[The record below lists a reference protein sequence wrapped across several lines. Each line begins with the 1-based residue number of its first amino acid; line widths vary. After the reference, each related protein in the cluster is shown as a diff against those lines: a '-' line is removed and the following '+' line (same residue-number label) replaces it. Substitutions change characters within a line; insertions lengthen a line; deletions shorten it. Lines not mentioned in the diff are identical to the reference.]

1 MKKMKN
7 LIISR
12 IILVAAFFLHVTSCK
27 KFVDIPATP
36 TQILNYKVFEDDETA
51 SKAITGIYIQMITN
65 GNLFSSG
72 NTTFY
77 PGLSADEL
85 YYYTN
90 GLKQEFYKNEI
101 GPGNHELISSIF
113 WSPAYKYIYT
123 SNACIEG
130 IAASATLTIPAK
142 RQLTGEAK
150 FIRAYCYFYLVN
162 LFGDVPLIT
171 TTNYEM
177 NAAMPRTAK
186 TLVYDQIVSDLISA
200 QDLLDISYVSSD
212 RVRPNK
218 WAATALLARV
228 YLYKKEWSNAITQ
241 SSMVISSGMYALEPV
256 VNSVFLKGS
265 PETIFQLQAGTNN
278 INTWEGNVFLPVS
291 STVSPTY
298 LLTNTLLNSFEVGDL
313 RRTNWIQSRIF
324 AGQTFFYPFK
334 YTIRSSTTIT
344 EYYIYLRL
352 AEQYLISA
360 EAKAQQNDIS
370 GSKADLN
377 AIRTRAGLTNT
388 TANDKASLL
397 LAIEHER
404 QVEFF
409 AEWGHRW
416 FDLIRT
422 NRANVVLNALKP
434 TTWQPTDI
442 LWPIPSNQINLNP
455 VLTQNP
461 GY

>member
-1 MKKMKN
+1 MKN
-7 LIISR
+7 LIISPL
-12 IILVAAFFLHVTSCK
+12 ILVAAFFLSVTSCK
-27 KFVDIPATP
+27 KFVEIPTTP
-36 TQILNYKVFEDDETA
+36 TQILNYKVFEDDGTA
-51 SKAITGIYIQMITN
+51 SKAITGIYIQMITS

-90 GLKQEFYKNEI
+90 DSKQEFLKNEI
-101 GPGNHELISSIF
+101 GPGNHDLISSVF

-123 SNACIEG
+123 ANACIEG
-130 IAASATLTIPAK
+130 LAASTTLTPSVK
-142 RQLTGEAK
+142 KELTGEAK
-150 FIRAYCYFYLVN
+150 FIRAYCYFYLIN
-162 LFGDVPLIT
+162 LFGDVPLII
-171 TTNYEM
+171 TTNYEL
-177 NAAMPRTAK
+177 NAVMPRTSK
-186 TLVYDQIVSDLISA
+186 TTVYDQIINDLTNA
-200 QDLLDISYVSSD
+200 QSLLDVSYVSSD

-218 WAATALLARV
+218 WAATALLARA
-228 YLYKKEWSNAITQ
+228 YLYKQEWANAITQ
-241 SSMVISSGMYALEPV
+241 SSTVISSGMYALQPAL
-256 VNSVFLKGS
+256 NNVFLKGS
-265 PETIFQLQAGTNN
+265 NETIFQLQAGTNN
-278 INTWEGNVFLPVS
+278 INTWEGNIFLPASNAVA
-291 STVSPTY
+291 PTY
-298 LLTNTLLNSFEVGDL
+298 LLTNTLLNSFEAGDL
-313 RRTNWIQSRIF
+313 RRTNWVQSRTF
-324 AGQTFFYPFK
+324 SGQTFFYPFK
-334 YTIRSSTTIT
+334 YKIQSSTTVT

-370 GSKADLN
+370 GSQADLN
-377 AIRTRAGLTNT
+377 IIRNRAGLANT

-404 QVEFF
+404 QAEFF

-434 TTWQPTDI
+434 ATWQPTDI
-442 LWPIPSNQINLNP
+442 LWPIPSKQINLNP
-455 VLTQNP
+455 ALTQNP

>member
-1 MKKMKN
+1 MKN

-12 IILVAAFFLHVTSCK
+12 IILAAAIFLSATSCK

-36 TQILNYKVFEDDETA
+36 TQILSYKVFEDDGTA
-51 SKAITGIYIQMITN
+51 SKAITGIYIQMISN
-65 GNLFSSG
+65 ENLFSSG

-85 YYYTN
+85 YYYAN
-90 GLKQEFYKNEI
+90 DSKQEFLKNEI
-101 GPGNHELISSIF
+101 GPGNHELISATF

-123 SNACIEG
+123 ANACIEG
-130 IAASATLTIPAK
+130 LAASTTLTPSVK
-142 RQLTGEAK
+142 SELTGEAK

-171 TTNYEM
+171 NTNYEL
-177 NAAMPRTAK
+177 NAVMPRTSK
-186 TLVYDQIVSDLISA
+186 TTVYDQIISDLTNA
-200 QDLLDISYVSSD
+200 QNLLDVSYVSSD

-218 WAATALLARV
+218 WAATALLARA
-228 YLYKKEWSNAITQ
+228 YLYRQEWGSAIAQ

-256 VNSVFLKGS
+256 VNNVFLKES
-265 PETIFQLQAGTNN
+265 NETIFQLQPVITN
-278 INTWEGNVFLPVS
+278 INTWEGNVSIPVS
-291 STVSPTY
+291 STVAPTY
-298 LLTNTLLNSFEVGDL
+298 LLTSTLLNSFEAGDL
-313 RRTNWIQSRIF
+313 RRINWVQSRTF

-334 YTIRSSTTIT
+334 YKIPSGTTVT

-370 GSKADLN
+370 GSQTDLN
-377 AIRTRAGLTNT
+377 AIRNRSGLANT
-388 TANDKASLL
+388 TANDKTSLL

-404 QVEFF
+404 QVELF

-422 NRANVVLNALKP
+422 NRINVVLGALKP

-455 VLTQNP
+455 ALTQNP